1 MNYILSKT
9 AEEDIDAIFDYGK
22 YRFGHDQAI
31 NYLVELESLIQS
43 ISKTPEIGRFRNEI
57 KKGLQSFPY
66 QSHIIFYRNLKTHIR
81 IIRILHGSRDLPSQ
95 FLKK

>member
-1 MNYILSKT
+1 MKYILSKA

-22 YRFGHDQAI
+22 YRFGQEQAI
-31 NYLVELESLIQS
+31 NYLIELESLIQT
-43 ISKTPEIGRFRNEI
+43 ISENPDIGRLRNEI
-57 KKGLQSFPY
+57 KKELQSFPF

-95 FLKK
+95 FSKK